1 MNHSPARPRLARL
14 SGPAALL
21 LLFACGGQAADGDA
35 APADAAPAVTTGTT
49 GSATQGDFEGVIHVA
64 TFDEG
69 ESTPGVLR
77 IKGTRWRFETE
88 MEGERA
94 AIVRGSDGRV
104 FSISDSERQYAWFP
118 DVAGEDEPLQFEA
131 TGESET
137 VAGYE
142 CRYYRLRDPNGLQ
155 DGDHVCVTTAL
166 GFAGMGPGA
175 AGAQLDD
182 AALRQQFRDGFMI
195 LKSRDAQGVLEYEVT
210 RVERTAV
217 PDDMFEPPAGY
228 TELGGLPPGSGG

>member
-1 MNHSPARPRLARL
+1 MNHHPARPRVARL
-14 SGPAALL
+14 SVPAALL
-21 LLFACGGQAADGDA
+21 LLFACGGQTADGDA
-35 APADAAPAVTTGTT
+35 APADAPPTAAAGTR
-49 GSATQGDFEGVIHVA
+49 GAATQGDFEGVIHVA

-104 FSISDSERQYAWFP
+104 FSVSDSERQYAWFP

-155 DGDHVCVTTAL
+155 DGDQACVTTAL
-166 GFAGMGPGA
+166 GFAGMGPGT
-175 AGAQLDD
+175 AGTQLDE

-210 RVERTAV
+210 RIERTAV
-217 PDDMFEPPAGY
+217 PDHMFEPPAGY
-228 TELGGLPPGSGG
+228 TELGRLPAGAGG

>member
-1 MNHSPARPRLARL
+1 MNHRPARPRLALL
-14 SGPAALL
+14 SSPAALL
-21 LLFACGGQAADGDA
+21 VLFACGGQTADDDA
-35 APADAAPAVTTGTT
+35 APADTPPAAAAGTR
-49 GSATQGDFEGVIHVA
+49 GAATQGDFEGVIHVA

-104 FSISDSERQYAWFP
+104 FSVSDSERQYAWFP
-118 DVAGEDEPLQFEA
+118 DVGGEDEPLQFEP

-142 CRYYRLRDPNGLQ
+142 CRHYRLRDPNGLQ
-155 DGDHVCVTTAL
+155 DGDQVCVTTAL

-210 RVERTAV
+210 RVDRTAV

-228 TELGGLPPGSGG
+228 TELGGIPPGSGG

>member
-1 MNHSPARPRLARL
+1 MNHRPARPCLARL

-21 LLFACGGQAADGDA
+21 LLFACGGQTADDDA
-35 APADAAPAVTTGTT
+35 APADAAPAITTGTT

-69 ESTPGVLR
+69 ESTPGMLR

-104 FSISDSERQYAWFP
+104 FSVSDSERQYAWFP
-118 DVAGEDEPLQFEA
+118 DVGGEDEPLQFEA

-155 DGDHVCVTTAL
+155 DGDEVCVTTAL

-210 RVERTAV
+210 RIERTAV
-217 PDDMFEPPAGY
+217 ADDMFEPPAGY
-228 TELGGLPPGSGG
+228 RELGGLPPGSGG

>member
-155 DGDHVCVTTAL
+155 DGDEVCVTTAL

-210 RVERTAV
+210 RIERTAV
-217 PDDMFEPPAGY
+217 ADDMFEPPAGY

>member
-210 RVERTAV
+210 RIERTAV
-217 PDDMFEPPAGY
+217 ADDMFEPPAGY